1 MISGAQVRA
10 ARALLDWSI
19 KDLSERSNVS
29 VPTIQRLER
38 QHGLISSQP
47 RTVIDLK
54 KAIEEAGLEFIGTP
68 DDGPGIRFRAK
79 SGAA

>member
-29 VPTIQRLER
+29 APTIQRIER

-47 RTVIDLK
+47 RTVIDLQ

-68 DDGPGIRFRAK
+68 DNGPGVRYRPK
-79 SGAA
+79 TS

>member
-10 ARALLDWSI
+10 ASALLDWSI
-19 KDLSERSNVS
+19 KDLSEHSNVS

-47 RTVIDLK
+47 RTVIDLQ
-54 KAIEEAGLEFIGTP
+54 KAIEAAGLEFIGTP
-68 DDGPGIRFRAK
+68 DNGPGVRFRPK
-79 SGAA
+79 T